1 MRDHV
6 MCFGVRVTGN
16 DHLDR
21 NLPCQDFCKCER
33 LDNGWLIAAVADG
46 VGSAKHS
53 EKGSRL
59 AVETAI
65 DFCRENF
72 PFDGVVS
79 SMKAMIAM
87 AYNKAMREIIKL
99 ARAEGNAVED
109 YDTTLTLV
117 IYSGRRILY
126 GHVGDS
132 GMIGLTTAG
141 EYELITTPQK
151 GEDGFGMIPLRFGAK
166 EWVIGSSEEEYAAV
180 LLATDGL
187 LENLFMPAILKLQ
200 EQHLNVYE
208 LRKLMDKNYNHLNEK
223 VLEHFQKQVG
233 DVLSDPEQFKYI
245 TGDDKTVVVLIS
257 NQVQAEQMEEAYY
270 REPDWKALEQK
281 RKKLLYEEPKEAA
294 EPGEGTVRENSRK
307 TSKIKGAIEENE
319 TQEKKKKRKRG
330 LTLMFRF

>member
-1 MRDHV
+1 MKDNA
-6 MCFGVRVTGN
+6 MCFGMSVTGN

-21 NLPCQDFCKCER
+21 NIPCQDFCKYER

-46 VGSAKHS
+46 VGSAKYS
-53 EKGSRL
+53 ERGSRL

-65 DFCRENF
+65 DFCKENF

-79 SMKAMIAM
+79 SMKAMLVM

-99 ARAEGNAVED
+99 ARAEKNAVED

-141 EYELITTPQK
+141 EYELITTSQK

-166 EWVIGSSEEEYAAV
+166 EWVIESPEEEYAAV

-187 LENLFMPAILKLQ
+187 LEHLFMPAILKLQ

-208 LRKLMDKNYNHLNEK
+208 LRKLMDKSYNRLNEK
-223 VLEHFQKQVG
+223 NLKRFEKQVAN
-233 DVLSDPEQFKYI
+233 VLTDPEQFKYI
-245 TGDDKTVVVLIS
+245 TGDDKTVVVLVS
-257 NQVQAEQMEEAYY
+257 NQVQAEQMEEDYY
-270 REPDWKALEQK
+270 REPDWQALERK
-281 RKKLLYEEPKEAA
+281 RKRLLYGEPGEKETAKRAGNKTEEEIPETEGAEKRARKKKKLL
-294 EPGEGTVRENSRK
+294 N
-307 TSKIKGAIEENE
+307 
-319 TQEKKKKRKRG
+319 RG
-330 LTLMFRF
+330 LPFLFRF